1 MLKVKNIEVSY
12 GNIQILRG
20 VSIQVPRRSFITLL
34 GGNGTGKSTL
44 MKSIS
49 GLLTLR
55 GGSIEFENQR
65 IDGLRPHQI
74 VEIGITQVPQG
85 KEVFPALTV
94 WENLKIG
101 AYLRRKD
108 PAAIKRVSKKVF
120 NYFPVLRDRRSQAAG
135 TLSGGEQQMLAIGRG
150 LMSGPKLIM
159 LDEPSAALS
168 PLLVTQIFGIIN
180 RINRDGVSVFLV
192 EQNVAKALSMARY
205 GYILKDGKIAL
216 EDETENLAQNTNLKS
231 FYLD

>member
-1 MLKVKNIEVSY
+1 MLQVKNIEVSY

-20 VSIQVPRRSFITLL
+20 LSINIPARSFIALL

-49 GLLTLR
+49 GLLNLSSGTV
-55 GGSIEFENQR
+55 EFENKR
-65 IDGLRPHQI
+65 IDSLRPHQI

-85 KEVFPALTV
+85 KEVFPALSV

-101 AYLRRKD
+101 AYLHRKD
-108 PAAIKRVSKKVF
+108 PGGITRDSQRVF
-120 NYFPVLRDRRSQAAG
+120 DYFPVLRDRRSQAAG

-150 LMSGPKLIM
+150 LMSRPKLLM

-168 PLLVTQIFGIIN
+168 PRLVEEIFRIIN
-180 RINRDGVSVFLV
+180 QINRDGVTIFLV
-192 EQNVAKALSMARY
+192 EQNVTMALSMAQY

-216 EDETENLAQNTNLKS
+216 EDETKNLAQNKKLKS

>member
-1 MLKVKNIEVSY
+1 MLLVKNLEVSY
-12 GNIQILRG
+12 GNIKILRG
-20 VSIQVPRRSFITLL
+20 VSLDIPTRSYITLL

-49 GLLTLR
+49 GLLTLQ
-55 GGSIEFENQR
+55 GGAIEFENKR

-108 PAAIKRVSKKVF
+108 PAAIRRVSQKVF
-120 NYFPVLRDRRSQAAG
+120 DYFPVLRDRRSQAAG

-150 LMSGPKLIM
+150 LMSGPKLLM

-168 PLLVTQIFGIIN
+168 PLLVKEIFRIIG
-180 RINRDGVSVFLV
+180 RIKRDGVTIFLV
-192 EQNVAKALSMARY
+192 EQNVTMALSMAQY

-216 EDETENLAQNTNLKS
+216 EDETKNLVQNKKLKS

>member
-1 MLKVKNIEVSY
+1 MLQVKNLEVAY
-12 GNIQILRG
+12 GNIKILRG
-20 VSIQVPRRSFITLL
+20 VSLDIPTRSYITLL

-49 GLLTLR
+49 GLLTLQ
-55 GGSIEFENQR
+55 GGAIEFENSR

-108 PAAIKRVSKKVF
+108 SAAIRRVSQKVF
-120 NYFPVLRDRRSQAAG
+120 DYFPVLRDRRSQAAG

-150 LMSGPKLIM
+150 LMSGPKLLM

-168 PLLVTQIFGIIN
+168 PLLVKEIFRIIS
-180 RINRDGVSVFLV
+180 RIKQDGVAIFLV
-192 EQNVAKALSMARY
+192 EQNVTMALSMAQY

-216 EDETENLAQNTNLKS
+216 EDETKNLVQNKKLKS

>member
-1 MLKVKNIEVSY
+1 MLQVKNIKVSY
-12 GNIQILRG
+12 GNIQILSG
-20 VSIQVPRRSFITLL
+20 LSIDIPAQNFITLL

-49 GLLTLR
+49 GIINLL
-55 GGSIEFENQR
+55 GGTIEFENNR

-108 PAAIKRVSKKVF
+108 PRGITRDSQKVF
-120 NYFPVLRDRRSQAAG
+120 DYFPVLRDRRSQAAG

-150 LMSGPKLIM
+150 LMSRPKLLM

-168 PLLVTQIFGIIN
+168 PLLVEEIFRIIN
-180 RINRDGVSVFLV
+180 QINRDGVTIFLV
-192 EQNVAKALSMARY
+192 EQNVTMALSMAQY

-216 EDETENLAQNTNLKS
+216 EGETKNLAENKKLKS

>member
-1 MLKVKNIEVSY
+1 MLQVKNIDVSY

-20 VSIQVPRRSFITLL
+20 LSIDIPSRGFITLL

-49 GLLTLR
+49 GLLNLL
-55 GGSIEFENQR
+55 GGTIEFENKR

-108 PAAIKRVSKKVF
+108 PAGITRDSQSVF
-120 NYFPVLRDRRSQAAG
+120 DYFPVLRDRRSQAAG

-150 LMSGPKLIM
+150 LMSRPKLLM

-168 PLLVTQIFGIIN
+168 PRLVEEIFRIIN
-180 RINRDGVSVFLV
+180 QINQDGVTIFLV
-192 EQNVAKALSMARY
+192 EQNVTMALSMAQY

-216 EDETENLAQNTNLKS
+216 EDETKNLAENKKLKS

>member
-1 MLKVKNIEVSY
+1 MLQAKNIEVSY

-20 VSIQVPRRSFITLL
+20 VSIDIPTGSFITLL

-49 GLLTLR
+49 GLLGLL
-55 GGSIEFENQR
+55 GGTIEFENKR

-108 PAAIKRVSKKVF
+108 PGGIARDSQKVF
-120 NYFPVLRDRRSQAAG
+120 EYFPVLRDRRSQAAG

-150 LMSGPKLIM
+150 LMSGPQLLM

-168 PLLVTQIFGIIN
+168 PLLVEEIFRIIN
-180 RINRDGVSVFLV
+180 QINRDGVTIFLV
-192 EQNVAKALSMARY
+192 EQNVTMALSMAQY

-216 EDETENLAQNTNLKS
+216 EDETKNLAENKKLKS

>member
-1 MLKVKNIEVSY
+1 MLQVNNIEVSY

-20 VSIQVPRRSFITLL
+20 LSIDIPARSFITLL

-49 GLLTLR
+49 GLLNLSSGT
-55 GGSIEFENQR
+55 IEFENKR
-65 IDGLRPHQI
+65 IDSLRPHQI

-85 KEVFPALTV
+85 KEVFPALSV

-108 PAAIKRVSKKVF
+108 PGGITRDSQRIF
-120 NYFPVLRDRRSQAAG
+120 DYFPVLRDRRSQAAG

-150 LMSGPKLIM
+150 LMSRPKLLM

-168 PLLVTQIFGIIN
+168 PRLVEEIFRIIN
-180 RINRDGVSVFLV
+180 QINRDGVTIFLV
-192 EQNVAKALSMARY
+192 EQNVTMALSMAQY

-216 EDETENLAQNTNLKS
+216 EDETKNLAENKKLKS